1 MKNECLG
8 LKITTSSGAESS
20 RGSHDTSNSNSF
32 LPVARSCLHR
42 GRDGPFRICRGQDLA
57 AHARERDPIPNLDLG
72 AAGDRHAEADDVGVI
87 AARPQNVAVEG
98 ALFLGSGAKEARVRQ
113 LAVAVQKFSK
123 VACKVRRL
131 ERGYVK

>member
-1 MKNECLG
+1 MK
-8 LKITTSSGAESS
+8 
-20 RGSHDTSNSNSF
+20 SNQCS
-32 LPVARSCLHR
+32 PVARSCLY
-42 GRDGPFRICRGQDLA
+42 GDRDVVAFRICRGQDLA
-57 AHARERDPIPNLDLG
+57 AHARERDPVPNLDLVAT
-72 AAGDRHAEADDVGVI
+72 AAGDRHAEADDVVVI

-131 ERGYVK
+131 E